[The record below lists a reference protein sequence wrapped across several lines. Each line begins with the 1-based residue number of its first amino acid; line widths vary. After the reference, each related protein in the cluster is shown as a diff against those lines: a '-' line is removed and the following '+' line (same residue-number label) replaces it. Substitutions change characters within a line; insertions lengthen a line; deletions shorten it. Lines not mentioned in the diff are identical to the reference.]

1 MPEEMQ
7 VERNTYCVDVTG
19 AELFRAV
26 GIDDLPVY
34 ACIAEGA
41 TEEAY
46 EAAVELLKRM
56 IE

>member
-1 MPEEMQ
+1 MQ
-7 VERNTYCVDVTG
+7 VEENPYCVDVTG
-19 AELFRAV
+19 AELFRGV